1 MKYVPNT
8 ITIIRILVTPVLLV
22 FLMTDTLWGYAWAL
36 GLFILAS
43 ISDYL
48 DGKLARSFEV
58 HSRLGQFLD
67 PFADKVLVLGTFVAL
82 AVLIPETAPW
92 WGVALIGF
100 RDLMVTGLRAWAE
113 ANGRSIRTL
122 GVAKAKTTVQLV
134 FLIGILIV
142 MTASKMDGRI
152 GEGGREVLA
161 GPYPFYFFLFVV
173 LVTLATGA
181 VYFFRM
187 EHQPHASQNG

>member
-22 FLMTDTLWGYAWAL
+22 LLMTDTLWGNAWAL

-48 DGKLARSFEV
+48 DGKLARYFGV

-67 PFADKVLVLGTFVAL
+67 PIADKVLVLGTFVAL
-82 AVLIPETAPW
+82 AVLVPDAVAW
-92 WGVALIGF
+92 WGVALIGL

-113 ANGRSIRTL
+113 ANGRSVKTL
-122 GVAKAKTTVQLV
+122 GIAKAKTTVQLV
-134 FLIGILIV
+134 FLIGMLIL
-142 MTASKMDGRI
+142 MTASKMGGPIGSFGRDALHSAI
-152 GEGGREVLA
+152 
-161 GPYPFYFFLFVV
+161 PYYVFLFVV
-173 LVTLATGA
+173 LFTVATGA

-187 EHQPHASQNG
+187 EHQPHTQANG

>member
-8 ITIIRILVTPVLLV
+8 LTIIRILVTPVLLV
-22 FLMTDTLWGYAWAL
+22 LLMTDTLWGNAWAL

-48 DGKLARSFEV
+48 DGKLARYFEV

-67 PFADKVLVLGTFVAL
+67 PVADKVLVLGTFVAL
-82 AVLIPETAPW
+82 AVLIPDTVPW
-92 WGVALIGF
+92 WGVVLIGL
-100 RDLMVTGLRAWAE
+100 RDVMVTGLRAWAE

-122 GVAKAKTTVQLV
+122 GIAKAKTTVQLV

-142 MTASKMDGRI
+142 MTAAKMGGQVGAIGRS
-152 GEGGREVLA
+152 VLDS
-161 GPYPFYFFLFVV
+161 PVPFYVFLFVV
-173 LVTLATGA
+173 LFTVVTGV

-187 EHQPHASQNG
+187 EHQPHVQSNG